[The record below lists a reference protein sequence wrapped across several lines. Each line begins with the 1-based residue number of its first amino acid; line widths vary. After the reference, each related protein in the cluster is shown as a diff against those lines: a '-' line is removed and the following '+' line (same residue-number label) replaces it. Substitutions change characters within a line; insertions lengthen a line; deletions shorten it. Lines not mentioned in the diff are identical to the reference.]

1 MKEISYKDLKV
12 NPVTLFSDSW
22 GELVTGKKGNKV
34 NAMTI
39 SWGQIGSLWG
49 HSSGM
54 PVITVYVR
62 PQRFSK
68 ILLDKE
74 DYFTV
79 CFFDKK
85 YKKELSYLGTHSG
98 KDEDKIQKV
107 GFSSVSFEDYSYINE
122 ANLVFVCRKLYR
134 QTMKEE
140 CFLDQGVVADCYPH
154 KDFHDLY
161 ITKIEKVLIK
171 E

>member
-1 MKEISYKDLKV
+1 MKEIDYKELKF
-12 NPVTLFSDSW
+12 NPTEIFSEGW
-22 GELVTGKKGNKV
+22 PEIVTGNLKDKV

-39 SWGQIGSLWG
+39 SWGEIGSIWG
-49 HSSGM
+49 HKCGE
-54 PVITVYVR
+54 PVVTIFVR

-68 ILLDKE
+68 VLLDKE
-74 DYFTV
+74 DYFTL

-85 YKKELSYLGTHSG
+85 YKKELAYLGTHSG
-98 KDEDKIQKV
+98 RDEDKLAKV
-107 GFSSVSFEDYSYINE
+107 KFTSTSMEQYSYINE
-122 ANLVFVCRKLYR
+122 ANMVFVCRKLYQ

-140 CFLDQGVVADCYPH
+140 CFLDKSIIMDNYPK

-161 ITKIEKVLIK
+161 IAKIEKVLIK

>member
-1 MKEISYKDLKV
+1 MKEISYKELEI
-12 NPVTLFSDSW
+12 NPVTLFADSW
-22 GELVTGKKGNKV
+22 GELVTGKKGDKV

-54 PVITVYVR
+54 PVITIFVR

-74 DYFTV
+74 EYFTV
-79 CFFDKK
+79 CFFDKF
-85 YKKELSYLGTHSG
+85 KKELPYLGTHSG

-107 GFSSVSFEDYSYINE
+107 GFTSTSFENYSYINE

-140 CFLDQGVVADCYPH
+140 CFLDSNVREDSYPH
-154 KDFHDLY
+154 KDFHDFY
-161 ITKIEKVLIK
+161 IAKIEKVFIK

>member
-1 MKEISYKDLKV
+1 MKEIDYKDLKF
-12 NPVTLFSDSW
+12 NPTEIFSEGW
-22 GELVTGKKGNKV
+22 PEIVTGKIGDKI

-39 SWGQIGSLWG
+39 SWGEIGSIWG
-49 HSSGM
+49 HGCGM
-54 PVITVYVR
+54 PVVTVFVR

-74 DYFTV
+74 EYFTL

-85 YKKELSYLGTHSG
+85 YKKELGYLGSHSG
-98 KDEDKIQKV
+98 KDEDKITKV
-107 GFSSVSFEDYSYINE
+107 GFTSTNLDEYSYIDQ
-122 ANLVFVCRKLYR
+122 ADMVFVCRKLYQ

-140 CFLDQGVVADCYPH
+140 CFVDKSVISDHYPK

-161 ITKIEKVLIK
+161 IAKIEKVLIK

>member
-1 MKEISYKDLKV
+1 MKETNYQELKF
-12 NPVTLFSDSW
+12 NPTEIFSEGW
-22 GELVTGKKGNKV
+22 PEIVTGKLGDEI

-39 SWGQIGSLWG
+39 SWGEIGSIWG
-49 HSSGM
+49 HKCGE
-54 PVITVYVR
+54 PIVTVFVR

-74 DYFTV
+74 DYFTL

-85 YKKELSYLGTHSG
+85 YKKELAYLGTHSG
-98 KDEDKIQKV
+98 KDEDKIAKV
-107 GFSSVSFEDYSYINE
+107 GFSSTSLEQYSYINE
-122 ANLVFVCRKLYR
+122 ADMVFVCRKLYQ

-140 CFLDQGVVADCYPH
+140 CFIDKSIISDHYPK

-161 ITKIEKVLIK
+161 IAKIEKVLIRD
-171 E
+171 